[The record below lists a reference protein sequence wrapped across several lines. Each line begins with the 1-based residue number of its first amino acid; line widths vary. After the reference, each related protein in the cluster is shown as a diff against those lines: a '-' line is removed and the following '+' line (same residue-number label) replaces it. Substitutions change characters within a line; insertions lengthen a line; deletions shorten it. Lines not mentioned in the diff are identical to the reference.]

1 VVDPQTFYNALV
13 KSGVEFFTGVPDSL
27 LSPLCACI
35 AEHATEDKHIITA
48 NEGAAIALA
57 AGNYLATAKPSL
69 VYMQN
74 SGLGNAINPLLSLAD
89 PSVYAVPMLLMI
101 GWRGEP
107 GVKDEPQHLAQGQ
120 VTVPMLDAM
129 GIAYHR
135 LPQDTEEAAALVK
148 NLAEDALSEQRPIA
162 ILASKNSFAQYKAD
176 QNSDGETLSLT
187 REQAIAIIL
196 ENINADS
203 SVVSSTG
210 MISRELYELREGFQQ
225 KHDTDFLTVGSM
237 GHCSQI
243 ALGVALANKNKKVIC
258 LDGDGAAIM
267 HMGSMAVTAQ
277 SGATNLIHIILN
289 NGRHDSVGGQPTC
302 GFEIDFTTIAKGCG
316 YPSAHSVDNE
326 AELTK
331 ALGIS
336 MGAQGPVLLE
346 VKVNSG
352 NRDNLGR
359 PEITLEQQKRAFM
372 RHLEE

>member
-107 GVKDEPQHLAQGQ
+107 GVNDEPQHLAQGQ

-135 LPQDTEEAAALVK
+135 LPQDTTEAAALVK
-148 NLAEDALSEQRPIA
+148 NLAEDTLSEQRPIA
-162 ILASKNSFAQYKAD
+162 ILVSKNSFAQYKAD
-176 QNSDGETLSLT
+176 QNSNGETLSLT

-210 MISRELYELREGFQQ
+210 MISRELYELREGRQQ

-243 ALGVALANKNKKVIC
+243 ALGVALANKNKKVVC

-277 SGATNLIHIILN
+277 AGAANLIHIILN

-346 VKVNSG
+346 VRVSSG

>member
-1 VVDPQTFYNALV
+1 MVDPQTFYNALV

-107 GVKDEPQHLAQGQ
+107 GVNDEPQHLAQGQ

-326 AELTK
+326 AELSK
-331 ALGIS
+331 ILGASIDV
-336 MGAQGPVLLE
+336 QGPVLLE

>member
-1 VVDPQTFYNALV
+1 MVDPQTFYNALV

-107 GVKDEPQHLAQGQ
+107 GVNDEPQHLAQGQ

-135 LPQDTEEAAALVK
+135 LPQDTTEAAALVK

-346 VKVNSG
+346 VRVSSG

-372 RHLEE
+372 RHLDK

>member
-1 VVDPQTFYNALV
+1 MVDPQTFYNALV

-336 MGAQGPVLLE
+336 MGVQGPVLLE

>member
-107 GVKDEPQHLAQGQ
+107 GVNDEPQHLAQGQ

-135 LPQDTEEAAALVK
+135 LPQDTTEAAALVK
-148 NLAEDALSEQRPIA
+148 NLAEDTLSEQRPIA
-162 ILASKNSFAQYKAD
+162 ILVSKNSFAQYKAD

-346 VKVNSG
+346 VRVNSG

>member
-107 GVKDEPQHLAQGQ
+107 GVNDEPQHLAQGQ

-135 LPQDTEEAAALVK
+135 LPQDTTEAAALVK

-326 AELTK
+326 AELSK
-331 ALGIS
+331 ILGASIDV
-336 MGAQGPVLLE
+336 QGPVLLE

>member
-1 VVDPQTFYNALV
+1 MVDPQTFYNALV

-107 GVKDEPQHLAQGQ
+107 GVNDEPQHLAQGQ

-162 ILASKNSFAQYKAD
+162 ILVSKNSFAQYKAD
-176 QNSDGETLSLT
+176 QNSGDERLPLT
-187 REQAIAIIL
+187 RERAIGIIL
-196 ENINADS
+196 ENINADT
-203 SVVSSTG
+203 SVISSTG
-210 MISRELYELREGFQQ
+210 MISRELYELREGLKQ

-243 ALGVALANKNKKVIC
+243 ALGVALANKNKKVVC

-277 SGATNLIHIILN
+277 AGAANLIHIILN

-326 AELTK
+326 AELSK
-331 ALGIS
+331 DLRSINRW
-336 MGAQGPVLLE
+336 VL
-346 VKVNSG
+346 KV
-352 NRDNLGR
+352 LCY
-359 PEITLEQQKRAFM
+359 
-372 RHLEE
+372 

>member
-176 QNSDGETLSLT
+176 QNSGDERLPLT
-187 REQAIAIIL
+187 RERAIGIIL
-196 ENINADS
+196 ENINADT
-203 SVVSSTG
+203 SVISSTG
-210 MISRELYELREGFQQ
+210 MISRELYELREGLKQ

-277 SGATNLIHIILN
+277 SGAANLIHIILN

-346 VKVNSG
+346 VRVSSG

-359 PEITLEQQKRAFM
+359 PEITLEQQKHAFM

>member
-1 VVDPQTFYNALV
+1 
-13 KSGVEFFTGVPDSL
+13 
-27 LSPLCACI
+27 
-35 AEHATEDKHIITA
+35 
-48 NEGAAIALA
+48 
-57 AGNYLATAKPSL
+57 
-69 VYMQN
+69 
-74 SGLGNAINPLLSLAD
+74 
-89 PSVYAVPMLLMI
+89 
-101 GWRGEP
+101 
-107 GVKDEPQHLAQGQ
+107 

-135 LPQDTEEAAALVK
+135 LPQDTTEAAALVK
-148 NLAEDALSEQRPIA
+148 NLAEDTLSEQRPIA
-162 ILASKNSFAQYKAD
+162 ILVSKNSFAQYKAD
-176 QNSDGETLSLT
+176 QNSNGETLSLT

-210 MISRELYELREGFQQ
+210 MISRELYELREGRQQ

-243 ALGVALANKNKKVIC
+243 ALGVALANKNKKVVC

-277 SGATNLIHIILN
+277 AGAANLIHIILN

-326 AELTK
+326 AELSK
-331 ALGIS
+331 ILGASIDV
-336 MGAQGPVLLE
+336 QGPVLLE

>member
-1 VVDPQTFYNALV
+1 MVDPQTFYNVLV

-27 LSPLCACI
+27 LRPLCACI
-35 AEHATEDKHIITA
+35 AERAPEDKHIITA

-107 GVKDEPQHLAQGQ
+107 GVNDEPQHLAQGQ

-135 LPQDTEEAAALVK
+135 LPQDTTEAAALVK
-148 NLAEDALSEQRPIA
+148 NLAEDTLSEQRPIA
-162 ILASKNSFAQYKAD
+162 ILVSKNSFAQYKAD
-176 QNSDGETLSLT
+176 QNSDGETLPLT

-243 ALGVALANKNKKVIC
+243 ALGVALANKNKKVVC

-277 SGATNLIHIILN
+277 AGAANLIHIILN

-346 VKVNSG
+346 VRVSSG

>member
-1 VVDPQTFYNALV
+1 MVDPQTFYNALV

-107 GVKDEPQHLAQGQ
+107 GVNDEPQHLAQGQ

-331 ALGIS
+331 ALRSINRW
-336 MGAQGPVLLE
+336 VL
-346 VKVNSG
+346 KV
-352 NRDNLGR
+352 LCY
-359 PEITLEQQKRAFM
+359 
-372 RHLEE
+372 

>member
-107 GVKDEPQHLAQGQ
+107 GVNDEPQHLAQGQ

-336 MGAQGPVLLE
+336 MGVQGPVLLE

-372 RHLEE
+372 RHLDK

>member
-107 GVKDEPQHLAQGQ
+107 GVNDEPQHLAQGQ

-135 LPQDTEEAAALVK
+135 LPQDTTEAAALVK

-346 VKVNSG
+346 VRVSSG

>member
-107 GVKDEPQHLAQGQ
+107 GVNDEPQHLAQGQ

-135 LPQDTEEAAALVK
+135 LPQDTTEAAALVK

-346 VKVNSG
+346 VRVNSG

>member
-107 GVKDEPQHLAQGQ
+107 GVNDEPQHLAQGQ

-135 LPQDTEEAAALVK
+135 LPQDTTEAAALVK

-326 AELTK
+326 AELSK
-331 ALGIS
+331 ILGASIDV
-336 MGAQGPVLLE
+336 QGPVLLE

-359 PEITLEQQKRAFM
+359 PEITLEEQKRAFM

>member
-107 GVKDEPQHLAQGQ
+107 GVNDEPQHLAQGQ

>member
-1 VVDPQTFYNALV
+1 MVDPQTFYNALV

-107 GVKDEPQHLAQGQ
+107 GVNDEPQHLAQGQ

-135 LPQDTEEAAALVK
+135 LPQDTTEAAALVK

-346 VKVNSG
+346 VRVSSG

>member
-1 VVDPQTFYNALV
+1 MVDPQTFYNALV

-107 GVKDEPQHLAQGQ
+107 GVNDEPQHLAQGQ